1 MSPSPAARTALE
13 NAKQS
18 VMWHEGATWR
28 AYSTAADLP
37 AQADVVILGGGYT
50 GLWTA
55 LWLKELQPTLDV
67 VVLEAEH
74 IGFGASS
81 RNGGWV
87 SALLPASGEKLAQ
100 MAGGGDAGR
109 HTAREA
115 MAFLRAA
122 VEELGASL
130 QHFGIDADYQRRGTF
145 MAARSPLHEERA
157 HEDVAY
163 SREWGAADADMQWAP
178 VFTAMN
184 IARMDQLLGAT
195 FTPHCASIHPAKL
208 VTGLAAAAAARGVR
222 IIEGVAATAVAGT
235 SVTGVIRHQAD
246 GNAGAVGEEVATDAG
261 VVVRALE
268 AYTPSLRGAKRALA
282 PVYSLMLAT
291 EPLSAETLDSI
302 GLPSGMTFADYR
314 HLIIY
319 GQRTADDRI
328 AFGGRGAP
336 YHFGS
341 KVHPRFEQNRTV
353 HLALFDILCEM
364 FPQLETTTVTHTWG
378 GALAVPR
385 DWTPSMGFDKSS
397 GFAYSGGYLGDG
409 VTMSYVGGR
418 TLAELIC
425 GVESPRTSMPWVNHR
440 SPSWEIEPLRWLGI
454 QSGLQAMTWA
464 DAAEQRTGRSSRVA
478 RAINGA
484 LGKH

>member
-1 MSPSPAARTALE
+1 MAAVRTSAAALAALADAE
-13 NAKQS
+13 PS
-18 VMWHEGATWR
+18 VMWHDGATWSR
-28 AYSTAADLP
+28 YLGVDDIPSR
-37 AQADVVILGGGYT
+37 ADVVILGGGYT

-55 LWLKELQPTLDV
+55 LWLKELQPTFDV

-100 MAGGGDAGR
+100 MAGGGEAGR
-109 HTAREA
+109 QRAKEA
-115 MAFLRAA
+115 MAFLRQT
-122 VEELGASL
+122 VQDFEESL
-130 QHFGIDADYQRRGTF
+130 THFGIDADYQRRGTF
-145 MAARSPLHEERA
+145 MAARSPLHEKRA

-163 SREWGAADADMQWAP
+163 ARTWGAADADMQWAP

-184 IARMDQLLGAT
+184 IARMDQLLGGT
-195 FTPHCASIHPAKL
+195 FTPHCASIQPAKL

-222 IIEGVAATAVAGT
+222 IIEGVAAVSADNGRVSAVARG
-235 SVTGVIRHQAD
+235 
-246 GNAGAVGEEVATDAG
+246 GNAQQQTVEIEAE

-268 AYTPSLRGAKRALA
+268 AYTPSLSGHERAFA

-291 EPLSAETLDSI
+291 EPLPAETLDSI
-302 GLPSGMTFADYR
+302 ALASGMTFADYR

-319 GQRTADDRI
+319 GQRTADNRI

-341 KVHPRFEQNRTV
+341 AVDSKFEQNRTV
-353 HLALFDILCEM
+353 HTALFDILCEM
-364 FPQLETTTVTHTWG
+364 FPQLSEVKITHTWG

-385 DWTPSMGFDKSS
+385 DWTPSMGYDQSRR
-397 GFAYSGGYLGDG
+397 FAYSGGYLGDG

-425 GVESPRTSMPWVNHR
+425 GHHSQRTTMPWVGHR
-440 SPSWEIEPLRWLGI
+440 SRAWEREPWRWLGI
-454 QSGLQAMTWA
+454 QSGLRAMTWA
-464 DAAEQRTGRSSRVA
+464 DAIEQRTGRTSHVA
-478 RAINGA
+478 QAINRA